1 MKQVKWEDDVKDALE
16 KRVIKPSETS
26 WNTLSERLDASEKQ
40 QAKPMYWWIGIAASV
55 TAVLFITTM
64 FFSGNTPEVQNP
76 ILVDTQEH
84 LDEHTLE
91 VDQPQQK
98 QQLVEQRKVLAPA
111 DSIEGKEKPKHPIKS
126 QGLIASPTQ
135 QKPQIAKN
143 NPIARVV
150 PIVPESALE
159 TSENQK
165 VTEIV
170 AQIQD
175 IKRKG
180 QPITDADIETLLT
193 NAQREIHY
201 KSAMREANYT
211 VNANALL
218 REVEMDLQESFRN
231 KIFEALKNSYETIRT
246 AVVERQH

>member
-40 QAKPMYWWIGIAASV
+40 QTKPMYWWIGIAASV

-84 LDEHTLE
+84 LDEQTLE

-111 DSIEGKEKPKHPIKS
+111 EPIEEEENTKHPIKS
-126 QGLIASPTQ
+126 QGLIPSPTQ
-135 QKPQIAKN
+135 QNTQIAKN
-143 NPIARVV
+143 NPVL
-150 PIVPESALE
+150 PKSALK

-180 QPITDADIETLLT
+180 QPITDADIEALLT

-211 VNANALL
+211 VNANTLL